1 MGKKQRRRAKSKS
14 GKTKNNALNTLVEKF
29 VALMEG
35 GELPPWAQ
43 PWKGGARINVPQ
55 NADGRP
61 YRGIN
66 VFVLALT
73 AMAQG
78 YDDPVWLTYRAAQK
92 RGGHVRKGEK
102 GTQVVFWKTLLVDD
116 ETGELVRDTDSDAA
130 TKDVRRIPYARTYT
144 VFNRQQCED
153 VEEAIEDAALAS
165 VEALPEPQAVID
177 AYLEAEG
184 LQLDHTKF
192 YGASYKP
199 SVDRIVLPQPSRFED
214 MAHYYMTAFHELA
227 HSTSHADRVDCKLD
241 TQFGSHSY
249 GVEELTAEMS
259 AAMLG
264 THTGL
269 TSESGV
275 VENSAAYLKG
285 WLEKIHE
292 DPNIVWVA
300 AQRAQKVVDYIMGT
314 CEEPTVVAAP
324 APVPEQVEAVPV
336 SVVEADAPAAAEAEL
351 PTVPSKP
358 TQPSLL
364 PAGAVAARAVH

>member
-14 GKTKNNALNTLVEKF
+14 GKTKNNVLNTLVEKF

-43 PWKGGARINVPQ
+43 PWKGGARINAPQ

-78 YDDPVWLTYRAAQK
+78 YDDSVWLTYRAAQK

-227 HSTSHADRVDCKLD
+227 HSTSHADRVDRKLD

-358 TQPSLL
+358 TQLSLL
-364 PAGAVAARAVH
+364 PAGAVAERAVH